1 MDALPPVCLASALVS
16 PPLPMVAGSSPT
28 GTMAGVSGLLLAAS
42 IIAALLTGTIN
53 LTLARRRSREEERAR
68 VRNTC
73 AEAFKAYSEYRE
85 FPNAIIRRD
94 TDRPG
99 EERQRLLEGLRQ
111 LHARLSFYQTWAL
124 LEAPPVGKVYVAL
137 LDEARSMI
145 DKAMRV
151 AWAEPVAAD
160 DIDMNLDPGLIDL
173 ASLASYEEAYR
184 QAVAAHLDRLAPRW
198 S

>member
-1 MDALPPVCLASALVS
+1 MTPCAAPLVQSAVLS
-16 PPLPMVAGSSPT
+16 LDSGT
-28 GTMAGVSGLLLAAS
+28 GGGLGLLLPAS
-42 IIAALLTGTIN
+42 VLAALLTGTIN

-111 LHARLSFYQTWAL
+111 LQARLSFYQTWAL
-124 LEAPPVGKVYVAL
+124 LEAPAVGKVYVAL

-184 QAVAAHLDRLAPRW
+184 EAVAAHLDKLAPRW